1 MKMVK
6 SLLLGSAA
14 GVVAMAGAQAA
25 DLPVKAKPVQYVK
38 ICSLYGAGFY
48 YIPGTDTC
56 LKVGGWVRQYIGVNA
71 NNNLTNGYLGSG
83 NVATR
88 ASNNGWTYKSRGYI
102 TADARTQ
109 TEWGT
114 LRGYIAVG
122 ESTQGSQGGSV
133 FNSNR
138 AFIQLAGFTFG
149 VSQSF
154 FDLFPA
160 PAVSYFG
167 GMIQPSNDTG
177 DGGQTVT
184 AYTAQFGGGFSASL
198 SAEAPRTTTVVGGAS
213 TFTSTAGASQQAV
226 AERWPDV
233 VANLRLDAPWG
244 TAQVMGAIHDAS
256 GLYYGATTSTGNPS
270 DTIGWALAA
279 GVKIFVP
286 MAGPGDYFSGQIS
299 YTQGALGYLVDG
311 AVTTTPSVPGAGGF
325 YSTYN
330 GNGGYGFGVVA
341 DSVYGTT
348 GSVQLTTAWLANAA
362 YEHFWTKRWQ
372 TSVYGGYMAT
382 SFNAT
387 ANAALCGVEV
397 TTMPGMTVAN
407 GCNNNWKYWD
417 IGTRTQFNID
427 SQTYVGLDVI
437 YTKLQSATNG
447 TPVFSAGTGGNGS
460 QPAGLRTLADQSA
473 WTAEFRIHRNFYP

>member
-56 LKVGGWVRQYIGVNA
+56 LKVGGWVRQYIGLNA
-71 NNNLTNGYLGSG
+71 NNNLTNGLLGSG
-83 NVATR
+83 NLGTR
-88 ASNNGWTYKSRGYI
+88 ISNNGWAYKSRGYI

-122 ESTQGSQGGSV
+122 ESTQGSQGASV

-154 FDLFPA
+154 FDLYPA

-184 AYTAQFGGGFSASL
+184 AYTAQFGGGFSATI
-198 SAEAPRTTTVVGGAS
+198 SAEAPRTTTVAGSAS
-213 TFTSTAGASQQAV
+213 AFSTTVAPTQQAV

-233 VANLRLDAPWG
+233 VANL
-244 TAQVMGAIHDAS
+244 
-256 GLYYGATTSTGNPS
+256 
-270 DTIGWALAA
+270 
-279 GVKIFVP
+279 
-286 MAGPGDYFSGQIS
+286 
-299 YTQGALGYLVDG
+299 
-311 AVTTTPSVPGAGGF
+311 
-325 YSTYN
+325 
-330 GNGGYGFGVVA
+330 
-341 DSVYGTT
+341 
-348 GSVQLTTAWLANAA
+348 
-362 YEHFWTKRWQ
+362 
-372 TSVYGGYMAT
+372 
-382 SFNAT
+382 
-387 ANAALCGVEV
+387 
-397 TTMPGMTVAN
+397 
-407 GCNNNWKYWD
+407 
-417 IGTRTQFNID
+417 
-427 SQTYVGLDVI
+427 
-437 YTKLQSATNG
+437 
-447 TPVFSAGTGGNGS
+447 
-460 QPAGLRTLADQSA
+460 LR
-473 WTAEFRIHRNFYP
+473 E